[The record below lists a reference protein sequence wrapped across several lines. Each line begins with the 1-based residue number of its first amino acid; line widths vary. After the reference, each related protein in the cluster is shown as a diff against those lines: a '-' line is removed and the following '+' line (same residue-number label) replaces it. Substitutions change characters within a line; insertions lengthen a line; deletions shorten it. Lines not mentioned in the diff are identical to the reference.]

1 MNEPLPQGWAW
12 ATVGEVATEVRSG
25 FASGKHN
32 PSGDGIPHL
41 RPMNVSRGG
50 EVDLTKVKYVSQD
63 VDERRLC
70 RGDILFNNTN
80 SPALVGKTALFTLDG
95 EFAFSNHMTRVRTSE
110 MVPGF
115 ISYQLHHV
123 WMSGRQSPFINN
135 HVNQASISA
144 RVLAS
149 QIQIAVAPVSEQRR
163 IVDRIGEIFARLHA
177 AETRLKSLLEK
188 LNHLRSAILADAFH
202 TTGALPNGW
211 QWAKLAQVCNK
222 PQYGWTTK
230 SAQTDGLPYLRT
242 TDISSGSIDWAS
254 VPSCVKQPTNIER
267 FLLNDGDIVVSRAGS
282 VGISH
287 MLRDP
292 PRAVFASY
300 LIRLRVNKN
309 LIPKYL
315 AFYLKS
321 PAYWKAISENKIGIA
336 IPNVNAKKLADIPIP
351 VPSRLEQQATI
362 ARVESE
368 FLHLDAI
375 EDSVEN
381 GLKQVVTLRQSVL
394 AEAFAGRLVP
404 QDPDDEPASVLL
416 KRIAATRP
424 AKKPKCR
431 RKARS

>member
-115 ISYQLHHV
+115 ISYQLHHA

-188 LNHLRSAILADAFH
+188 LDRLRSAILADALH
-202 TTGALPNGW
+202 TNRHTLPRGWVEVALSDVAQIILGQSPPGTSYNSTGDGVAFFQGK
-211 QWAKLAQVCNK
+211 AEFGKLYPVAVK
-222 PQYGWTTK
+222 WTTK
-230 SAQTDGLPYLRT
+230 PKRLAKQNDILLSVRAPVGPTNLAPVDCAIGRGLHAIRPN
-242 TDISSGSIDWAS
+242 TDIDHLFLLWALRAS
-254 VPSCVKQPTNIER
+254 VG
-267 FLLNDGDIVVSRAGS
+267 L
-282 VGISH
+282 
-287 MLRDP
+287 LRDKSTGSTFNAVTGQQVKTHRISIP
-292 PRAVFASY
+292 PLVEQT
-300 LIRLRVNKN
+300 RLV
-309 LIPKYL
+309 
-315 AFYLKS
+315 KS
-321 PAYWKAISENKIGIA
+321 IETQFS
-336 IPNVNAKKLADIPIP
+336 
-351 VPSRLEQQATI
+351 
-362 ARVESE
+362 
-368 FLHLDAI
+368 HLDTTVTSI
-375 EDSVEN
+375 N
-381 GLKQVVTLRQSVL
+381 YGLKLVATLRQSVL
-394 AEAFAGRLVP
+394 AEAFTGRLVP
-404 QDPDDEPASVLL
+404 QDPDDEPASELL
-416 KRIAATRP
+416 KRIAASRP
-424 AKKPKCR
+424 TKPKRR
-431 RKARS
+431 RKARA